1 MYLYR
6 IEFYDLRD
14 VLHDVNIIAD
24 CGLRARGI
32 VREFFPD
39 ARITSVLRY
48 ESNDC
53 DALHFYEDLSLAL
66 NAYKHGIYPEVK
78 NR

>member
-14 VLHDVNIIAD
+14 VLHDVNVLAD
-24 CGLRARGI
+24 CGLRARDI

-39 ARITSVLRY
+39 ARIIFVLRY
-48 ESNDC
+48 EPAYC
-53 DALHFYEDLSLAL
+53 DAIRFYEDLTLAL
-66 NAYKHGIYPEVK
+66 NAYKHGIYPEIK
-78 NR
+78 NK